1 MNADRGTSS
10 SATDRSP
17 PEAADFAREL
27 LQGLRAPVR
36 SLSPKFFYDRAGSA
50 LFDRICELDEY
61 YPTRTECALLQRHA
75 NEMAECIGAE
85 AEIVEFGAGSLR
97 KIRLLLPALHH
108 AARFVPMDISTEHL
122 DASAAALRRDWPAL
136 SVQPLAL
143 DFTQPLTL
151 PALAPPARRRVG
163 FFPGSSIGNF
173 SPAEAQQF
181 LARCALLLRG
191 GGLLVGVDL
200 IKDPARLHAAYND
213 AQGVTAAF
221 NRNLLVRAN
230 RELGADFDVEAFDHC
245 AFYNAPLQRI
255 EMHLVSAR
263 DQVVSVCGERFRF
276 EHGRTLHTENSYKY
290 SVEGFRRLARAAGF
304 TPAALWTDAGQ
315 RFSVHW
321 LAAPAA
327 AASA

>member
-1 MNADRGTSS
+1 MASDPVTP
-10 SATDRSP
+10 SAA
-17 PEAADFAREL
+17 PERAAFASEL
-27 LQGLRAPVR
+27 LRGLRARRR

-61 YPTRTECALLQRHA
+61 YPTRTECALLRRHA
-75 NEMAECIGAE
+75 NEIAGCIGAA
-85 AEIVEFGAGSLR
+85 AEIVEFGAGSLH
-97 KIRLLLPALHH
+97 KIRLLLPALPRPV
-108 AARFVPMDISTEHL
+108 RFVPIDISTDHL
-122 DASAAALRRDWPAL
+122 AASAAALRRDWPGLA
-136 SVQPLAL
+136 VQPLAL
-143 DFTQPLTL
+143 DYTQP
-151 PALAPPARRRVG
+151 PALALPPLASPARRRVG

-173 SPAEAQQF
+173 TPAQARRF
-181 LARCALLLRG
+181 LARCAALLRG

-200 IKDPARLHAAYND
+200 VKDPALLHAAYND

-230 RELGADFDVEAFDHC
+230 RELGADFDPAAFDHS

-255 EMHLVSAR
+255 EMHLVSTR

-304 TPAALWTDAGQ
+304 APTALWADPDS

-321 LAAPAA
+321 LKAPA
-327 AASA
+327 

>member
-1 MNADRGTSS
+1 MASDPVTPG
-10 SATDRSP
+10 SA
-17 PEAADFAREL
+17 PERAAFASEL
-27 LQGLRAPVR
+27 LHGLRARRR

-61 YPTRTECALLQRHA
+61 YPTRTECALLRRHA
-75 NEMAECIGAE
+75 NEIAGCIGAA
-85 AEIVEFGAGSLR
+85 AEIVEFGAGSLH
-97 KIRLLLPALHH
+97 KIRLLLPALQRPV
-108 AARFVPMDISTEHL
+108 RFVPIDISTDHL
-122 DASAAALRRDWPAL
+122 VASAAALRRDWPGLA
-136 SVQPLAL
+136 VQPLAL
-143 DFTQPLTL
+143 DFTQP
-151 PALAPPARRRVG
+151 PALALPAPARPARRRVG

-173 SPAEAQQF
+173 SPAEARRF
-181 LARCALLLRG
+181 LARCAALLRG

-200 IKDPARLHAAYND
+200 VKDPALLHAAYND

-230 RELGADFDVEAFDHC
+230 RELGADFDPAAFDHS

-304 TPAALWTDAGQ
+304 APTALWTDPDQ

-321 LAAPAA
+321 LKAPA
-327 AASA
+327 